1 MGVEVELRITHPSHS
16 LSQSIGCHGQLGTL
30 KGRGSTDCESNV
42 RIASKNDTVLIL
54 ILGRAWW
61 DKQTTLSHNPQPP
74 SHYRMF
80 DDWNREPR
88 TANPKPLPTL
98 RLTSLFGTHLP
109 PSFTASPL
117 PRALTGQVS
126 APENVASVTFIHQGF
141 ISNSLQPRSDP
152 HKYTVS
158 PLLSIPL

>member
-88 TANPKPLPTL
+88 TPNPYP
-98 RLTSLFGTHLP
+98 RSALP
-109 PSFTASPL
+109 PFSGPIFRRPSPL
-117 PRALTGQVS
+117 HLYPGHLRAKSRHLKTL
-126 APENVASVTFIHQGF
+126 
-141 ISNSLQPRSDP
+141 LQ
-152 HKYTVS
+152 
-158 PLLSIPL
+158 